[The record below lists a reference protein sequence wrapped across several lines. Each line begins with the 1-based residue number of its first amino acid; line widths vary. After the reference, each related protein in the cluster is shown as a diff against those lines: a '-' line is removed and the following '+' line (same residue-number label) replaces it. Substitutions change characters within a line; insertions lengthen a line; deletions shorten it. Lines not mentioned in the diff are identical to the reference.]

1 MTLLLRARAAP
12 PLRPPHHLRHRRPTF
27 PLPLPLLTLT
37 LSRGRRGQL
46 PMLPPPTLSATQQR
60 QRRGLSRTLSS
71 QVRAT
76 LKSTQTDTTSRVS
89 RRPCRTPR
97 RRCRARESFRHCRAA
112 GERRMGGRQKQKGP
126 TRCRRIQ
133 ARPTTF
139 RSLLGLF
146 KGPSPYPA
154 TRRCSLPS
162 VATSRLACWTL

>member
-1 MTLLLRARAAP
+1 MTLLLRVRGAA
-12 PLRPPHHLRHRRPTF
+12 PLRPPHHLRHRRPTL

-37 LSRGRRGQL
+37 LSRGRIQL

-60 QRRGLSRTLSS
+60 QRQGLSRTSSS
-71 QVRAT
+71 QVRAP
-76 LKSTQTDTTSRVS
+76 LKSTQTGTTSRVS

-97 RRCRARESFRHCRAA
+97 RRCRARESFRRCRASV
-112 GERRMGGRQKQKGP
+112 ERRMGGRQKQKGP